1 MRLRPLKSS
10 SDLKPSTLPRLGLF
24 YLIASIGI
32 GISLIFWYAF
42 IIQSNANLK
51 HIVSLQTQHLAKD
64 VNVQFELRISALK
77 HLAKHLSSQFDP
89 SIEKWKDESLTILN
103 EYSGIESIAWVD
115 PSLKVRQVFSNEKNE
130 SLNSRYYGLI
140 NDNRLRFVS
149 TNKTMQV
156 WLSAPYETVQHT
168 KDIFVVLPITQGF
181 LIGMINLNEVL
192 KLELNNANYNVSVF
206 YNKEHIFQ
214 FGPQQNPSIKAES
227 TYLNLY
233 GLTLKIV
240 VMPSKE
246 LIAAVQTNL
255 PLIALF
261 LGVFIAILFA
271 ITTRLAY
278 IARQRAVSLDQI
290 NLDLT
295 REIAER
301 EQAEESKHNL
311 ERALLQGQKLQA
323 IGTLAGGIA
332 HDFNNILY
340 AIIGYVEMAQEDVS
354 NDGLIYKNLSKVLEG
369 AHRGQD
375 LISRILTFSRRQVYE
390 FKPIDLKETIE
401 GVLSLIKPAIPAS
414 ITLSFTAGIDNYII
428 LGDQT
433 QLYQV
438 LMNIINNSVDA
449 MDGEGEISIT
459 LSKALRGNPFFT
471 QNPIAQDKDYYKFE
485 IKDLGCGMD
494 DETLERI
501 FEPFF
506 TTKDVGKGTGLGLAT
521 AHAIIKEH
529 HGDIA
534 VVSKLREGATFVIYL
549 PTYKNI
555 S

>member
-1 MRLRPLKSS
+1 
-10 SDLKPSTLPRLGLF
+10 
-24 YLIASIGI
+24 
-32 GISLIFWYAF
+32 
-42 IIQSNANLK
+42 
-51 HIVSLQTQHLAKD
+51 
-64 VNVQFELRISALK
+64 
-77 HLAKHLSSQFDP
+77 
-89 SIEKWKDESLTILN
+89 
-103 EYSGIESIAWVD
+103 
-115 PSLKVRQVFSNEKNE
+115 
-130 SLNSRYYGLI
+130 
-140 NDNRLRFVS
+140 
-149 TNKTMQV
+149 
-156 WLSAPYETVQHT
+156 
-168 KDIFVVLPITQGF
+168 
-181 LIGMINLNEVL
+181 
-192 KLELNNANYNVSVF
+192 
-206 YNKEHIFQ
+206 
-214 FGPQQNPSIKAES
+214 
-227 TYLNLY
+227 
-233 GLTLKIV
+233 
-240 VMPSKE
+240 
-246 LIAAVQTNL
+246 
-255 PLIALF
+255 
-261 LGVFIAILFA
+261 
-271 ITTRLAY
+271 
-278 IARQRAVSLDQI
+278 
-290 NLDLT
+290 
-295 REIAER
+295 
-301 EQAEESKHNL
+301 
-311 ERALLQGQKLQA
+311 LQA